1 MDVQQGPTSTT
12 NYATV
17 RPWTHWV
24 NLIAG
29 VLLFIAPWVLGYST
43 HSTAFYDALVLGA
56 LIVVFALIGL
66 FVNGAS
72 MWTHWLVGILGI
84 LSFISPW
91 VLGYANLLPAFWANI
106 ILGAIAVIFAAIGIF
121 VRPRAPAM

>member
-1 MDVQQGPTSTT
+1 MSVQQDSATT
-12 NYATV
+12 YATG

-24 NLIAG
+24 NLIDG
-29 VLLFIAPWVLGYST
+29 ILLFIAPWVLGYSVRNN
-43 HSTAFYDALVLGA
+43 TAYVDALVLGA

-66 FVNGAS
+66 FVRGTSA
-72 MWTHWLVGILGI
+72 WTHWVVGILGI

-91 VLGYANLLPAFWANI
+91 VLGYANVMPAFWANI

-121 VRPRAPAM
+121 VRPRASV